1 MNQNNMSTAKLAKL
15 AMMTAVSL
23 VLLFLVRIPWPPA
36 PFLVY
41 DPADVPIYITAFAFG
56 PVEGLLVTLVVCLL
70 QAFGLGGDGF
80 YGFIM
85 HFVATGIVAVVI
97 GMMYKKNKTK
107 KNDLM
112 CFALCEDRTSAVEAV
127 VFPNLYAAVGAI
139 VRDGAVIY
147 VSGKLAVKEEEQ
159 PKLLADII
167 ESGDMFVAAFMR
179 KGICIRVSSSD
190 KDKLE
195 RIKTLAEQHRSDGG
209 VPLKIYFSDK
219 KLMTALKTVRAVSLD
234 EKLLKEFIEAAGHGN
249 VRFLER

>member
-107 KNDLM
+107 KTAIKALITGVILAVIVM
-112 CFALCEDRTSAVEAV
+112 CIMNLIVTPVYMGAPRSAVVAMLPTV
-127 VFPNLYAAVGAI
+127 IIPFNFVKAGVNSILTFLLYK
-139 VRDGAVIY
+139 RL
-147 VSGKLAVKEEEQ
+147 SGLLHGTGKTVKAKEE
-159 PKLLADII
+159 
-167 ESGDMFVAAFMR
+167 
-179 KGICIRVSSSD
+179 
-190 KDKLE
+190 
-195 RIKTLAEQHRSDGG
+195 
-209 VPLKIYFSDK
+209 
-219 KLMTALKTVRAVSLD
+219 
-234 EKLLKEFIEAAGHGN
+234 
-249 VRFLER
+249 